1 MSTTD
6 PADDRPRDEG
16 PTDHESIA
24 NDRFIHGL
32 LSVAH
37 DDADAKRDDCINT
50 VLETIREPQRSLRW
64 RHHPLFAPLIPL
76 ATAALLTLVVLSF
89 FVLTPESTAYSL
101 VGDAI
106 RATQQAPELRYEI
119 RITDP
124 ARHAGEERIVGSI
137 DMRGDFLR
145 VELETPQGHDF
156 IMGSDREGEWSL
168 RTDGSVERF
177 DPRAAAP
184 RWINVGE
191 STILVGGLDALLE
204 ELRDDDYTISHA
216 ERALDPS
223 GAVELT
229 TLIATRRPGAA
240 KRGPDVIQVWIDGAT
255 SLVDTLELR
264 WTQPSRPQAR
274 RDSPPQSDNAPD
286 MNGDPSRPPH
296 GNAPPPDRPRLLSG
310 RPRIDDNRHPPPPER
325 IVFQRVAP
333 IDLSDDQFSPPVF

>member
-6 PADDRPRDEG
+6 PADGRPNEEG
-16 PTDHESIA
+16 PTDHESVA
-24 NDRFIHGL
+24 KDRFIHGL
-32 LSVAH
+32 LTVAH
-37 DDADAKRDDCINT
+37 EREDAERDNRINA
-50 VLETIREPQRSLRW
+50 VLDEIGEPQFVARSR
-64 RHHPLFAPLIPL
+64 RHRLFTPLIPL

-106 RATQQAPELRYEI
+106 RATQRAPELRYEI
-119 RITDP
+119 RVTDP
-124 ARHAGEERIVGSI
+124 ARHAGEEHIVGSI
-137 DMRGDFLR
+137 DMRGDLLR

-156 IMGSDREGEWSL
+156 IMGKDHEGEWSL

-191 STILVGGLDALLE
+191 STILVGGLDALLD
-204 ELRDDDYTISHA
+204 ELRDDDYTISHTV
-216 ERALDPS
+216 RALDPS
-223 GAVELT
+223 GAVERI

-240 KRGPDVIQVWIDGAT
+240 KRGPNVIQVWIDGAT

-264 WTQPSRPQAR
+264 WTQPSHPQPR
-274 RDSPPQSDNAPD
+274 RDSPPRSDDAPA

-296 GNAPPPDRPRLLSG
+296 GNAPPPDRSRMLSG
-310 RPRIDDNRHPPPPER
+310 RPRFDDNRHPPPPER